1 MRSAPK
7 TGLPRSIK
15 NSVRV
20 AKSTPNTLWGRLFD
34 QGCGAEIIYIPFTF
48 GFYLSCLRISR
59 ILSRSVVRT
68 MVRKKQSVPAR
79 SKRRSALVRPVA
91 SRELAVELENR
102 SDGSDDDELTTLI
115 VRGCL
120 IARDAVFNV
129 KDFLAEGSRLAL
141 LAIKDCEKELDQI
154 ERKIDEQLP
163 EAITRVGEAKARE
176 LLACLKFITDLERI
190 GDLAYSAVMQLQSR
204 REKLPAADARQ
215 LIEMASLLREMLEQ
229 IHQGFVKREVTYA
242 QSVLKS
248 DPEVD
253 RLCHSLFHRHLAEP
267 NSPTGQKNFD
277 ILLAAQALERIGDHA
292 KNLAEELYGLC
303 EGRSLRHNSRKLSTA

>member
-1 MRSAPK
+1 MTRKQVATPRVTRRLGTKRSRATEAGSRPAQAR
-7 TGLPRSIK
+7 T
-15 NSVRV
+15 NSDD
-20 AKSTPNTLWGRLFD
+20 F
-34 QGCGAEIIYIPFTF
+34 AE
-48 GFYLSCLRISR
+48 GEL
-59 ILSRSVVRT
+59 
-68 MVRKKQSVPAR
+68 
-79 SKRRSALVRPVA
+79 SALV
-91 SRELAVELENR
+91 
-102 SDGSDDDELTTLI
+102 

-129 KDFLAEGSRLAL
+129 RDFLADGSRLAF

-215 LIEMASLLREMLEQ
+215 LVEMASLLCEMLGQ
-229 IHQGFVKREVTYA
+229 VHQGFVERDVTLA
-242 QSVLKS
+242 QTVLKS

-253 RLCHSLFHRHLAEP
+253 RLCHSLFQRHLAEP
-267 NSPTGQKNFD
+267 NTPTGQKNFD
-277 ILLAAQALERIGDHA
+277 ILLSAQALERIGDHA
-292 KNLAEELYGLC
+292 KNLAEELYGLS
-303 EGRSLRHNSRKLSTA
+303 EGRSLRHNARKLSTA